1 VLALDPP
8 ILGVISLTRHST
20 GVASG
25 ARDVLAAGTAIRYAA
40 G

>member
-1 VLALDPP
+1 VTPDSAASLA
-8 ILGVISLTRHST
+8 RHST